1 MKLELYFPLLL
12 AMIITTYLIRAI
24 PFTLMRRKIKSEKV
38 TRFFELIPYTVLT
51 AMTFPAILYVTES
64 MIAAVVGML
73 TALILAYLEKSLL
86 TTAIGACLSSLAVTL
101 IIIYI

>member
-64 MIAAVVGML
+64 MIAAAVGML

-86 TTAIGACLSSLAVTL
+86 TTAIGTCLSSLAVTL

>member
-1 MKLELYFPLLL
+1 MKPELFFPLLL
-12 AMIITTYLIRAI
+12 CMIITTYLIRAV
-24 PFTLMRRKIKSEKV
+24 PFTLMRKKIKSEKV

-51 AMTFPAILYVTES
+51 AMTFPAILYVTSS
-64 MIAAVVGML
+64 MLAAACGMI

-86 TTAIGACLSSLAVTL
+86 TTAIGACLSSLIVTL

>member
-64 MIAAVVGML
+64 MIAAAVGML